1 MNKYPE
7 KEDDYNPLT
16 EKPVDFIGLL
26 IKYIS
31 YWKWFILSLI
41 ICIAIAAI
49 YLRYTLP
56 KYEVKTSVLFKDDS
70 KGSGSVEMNVF
81 NDMSIITQ
89 KNNIDNI
96 LELLKNSVIIEKT
109 VTELGLYTSYTSINT
124 IPLIQKTGINRYFPN
139 FGRYREK
146 VLYGD
151 ECPVLISLPDSTLKY
166 FTGQVVFEVLMHPY
180 GLYEFSGTYAEKK
193 FNIKASFSDKKVMLP
208 FGVVNIKRG
217 NIKLSKDMLIEV
229 AIHQP
234 SNVANY
240 FLSQMKMV
248 LASKTGSVVDLSF
261 ICSNENLGKDFIRK
275 FIEVYNR
282 EEMNEKI
289 EMANKTSQL
298 IEEHLNALS
307 SELSSVE
314 SQAEK
319 YKQSQGITDLA
330 SQSDLFNNQTADVEQ
345 KRLEI
350 ETQLAIV
357 SDLNNYIQNSANR
370 DQLIPSNSGINSGNL
385 NNLVSDY
392 NRLILER
399 NRLSRIASGSNQAM
413 IDLTNQIETMYNT
426 VQSSMQNERKNLQIA
441 RRDLLSKY
449 NQTSARIRAIPRQ
462 ERQYTEIKRQQGV
475 REELFL
481 YLLQKKEEKYMN
493 MSSVVPSS
501 KLIDNVH
508 SLGPVSPRKNIIL
521 LSSLLIGLLIP
532 VIGIKVRD
540 LLRYQ
545 IENKEELEE
554 ISIVPVLGEIPR
566 TDQSGKVLVK
576 ENNTDIFTE
585 MVRLLRANLL
595 FVMDNP
601 DKKVINMLSSV
612 SGEGKTFVTINLAIS
627 LALLEKKVLIIELDV
642 RKPRLAEYI
651 GIENKSGITLFL
663 SGQINQNELIKPT
676 DIHPNLSIITAGTI
690 PPNPNELLAKP
701 ALDMLIDDLRH
712 QFDYI
717 VIDTAPIGVVSDSF
731 LLNRLTDVTLYVVR
745 AEFTPKKDIEDAS
758 LLYKKQKLKNMYF
771 ILNDVDLNKNTYR
784 YGYGKKYGYGY
795 VYGKNKHTYG
805 YGTKTEKA

>member
-449 NQTSARIRAIPRQ
+449 YQTSARIRAIPRQ

-627 LALLEKKVLIIELDV
+627 LALLDKKVLIIELDV

>member
-7 KEDDYNPLT
+7 KKDDYNPLT
-16 EKPVDFIGLL
+16 EKPVDFIELL
-26 IKYIS
+26 IKYLY

-49 YLRYTLP
+49 YIRFTLP

-89 KNNIDNI
+89 KNNIDNV
-96 LELLKNSVIIEKT
+96 LELLKNSIIIEKT
-109 VTELGLYTSYTSINT
+109 VSELGVYTSYTSINN

-146 VLYGD
+146 ALYGD

-166 FTGQVVFEVLMHPY
+166 FTGQVVFEVLVHPF

-208 FGVVNIKRG
+208 FGIVNIKRG
-217 NIKLSKDMLIEV
+217 NMKPSKDMLIEV

-261 ICSNENLGKDFIRK
+261 VCSNENLGRDFIRK

-330 SQSDLFNNQTADVEQ
+330 SQSDLFNSQTADVEQ

-370 DQLIPSNSGINSGNL
+370 DQLIPSNSGINSSNL
-385 NNLVSDY
+385 NSLVSDY

-449 NQTSARIRAIPRQ
+449 YQTSARIRAIPRQ

-475 REELFL
+475 KEELFL

-493 MSSVVPSS
+493 MSSVVPDS
-501 KLIDNVH
+501 KLIDTVH

-521 LSSLLIGLLIP
+521 FSSLLIGLLIP
-532 VIGIKVRD
+532 VIGIKIRD

-545 IENKEELEE
+545 IENKEELEA
-554 ISIVPVLGEIPR
+554 ISIVPVLGEIPK

-585 MVRLLRANLL
+585 MVRLLRTNLL

-612 SGEGKTFVTINLAIS
+612 SGEGKTFVTINLAIG
-627 LALLEKKVLIIELDV
+627 LALLDKQVLIIELDV

-651 GIENKSGITLFL
+651 GIDNKSGITLYL

-676 DIHPNLSIITAGTI
+676 EIHPNLSIITAGAI

-701 ALDMLIDDLRH
+701 SLDQLIDELRH

-731 LLNRLTDVTLYVVR
+731 LLNRLADVTLYVVR
-745 AEFTPKKDIEDAS
+745 AEFTPKKDIEDATI
-758 LLYKKQKLKNMYF
+758 LYKKQKLKNMYF
-771 ILNDVDLNKNTYR
+771 ILNDVDQNKHTYR

-795 VYGKNKHTYG
+795 GYGKNKHTYG
-805 YGTKTEKA
+805 YSSNTEKA

>member
-627 LALLEKKVLIIELDV
+627 LALLDKKVLIIELDV

>member
-1 MNKYPE
+1 MNKYPQAE
-7 KEDDYNPLT
+7 EDYNPLS

-41 ICIAIAAI
+41 ICVAIAVI
-49 YLRYTLP
+49 YLRFTLP

-89 KNNIDNI
+89 KNNIDNV
-96 LELLKNSVIIEKT
+96 LELLKNSIIIEKT
-109 VTELGLYTSYTSINT
+109 VRELGVYVSYTNINT
-124 IPLIQKTGINRYFPN
+124 IPLVQKTGINRYAQN

-151 ECPVLISLPDSTLKY
+151 ESPVFISLPDSTLKY
-166 FTGQVVFEVLMHPY
+166 FTGHIVFDVLVHPY
-180 GLYEFSGTYAEKK
+180 GLYEFSGTYADKT
-193 FNIKASFSDKKVMLP
+193 FNVKASFSDKIITLP
-208 FGVVNIKRG
+208 FGIVNLKRG
-217 NIKLSKDMLIEV
+217 NYKPSEDMLIEV
-229 AIHQP
+229 GIHSP
-234 SNVANY
+234 TSVADY
-240 FLSQMKMV
+240 FLAQMKMV

-261 ICSNENLGKDFIRK
+261 VCSNENLGKDFIQK

-289 EMANKTSQL
+289 EMANKTSKL
-298 IEEHLNALS
+298 IEEHLNSLS

-314 SQAEK
+314 SEAEK

-330 SQSDLFNNQTADVEQ
+330 SQSDLFNSQTAEVEQ

-357 SDLNNYIQNSANR
+357 SDLNSYIQNSANR
-370 DQLIPSNSGINSGNL
+370 DQLIPSNSGINSGSL

-392 NRLILER
+392 NKLILER

-413 IDLTNQIETMYNT
+413 IDLTNQIESMYNT
-426 VQSSMQNERKNLQIA
+426 VQSSMQNEKNNLQIA

-449 NQTSARIRAIPRQ
+449 YQTNARIRAIPRQ
-462 ERQYTEIKRQQGV
+462 ERQFTEIKRQQGV
-475 REELFL
+475 KEELFL

-521 LSSLLIGLLIP
+521 FSSLLIGLLIP
-532 VIGIKVRD
+532 VIGVKIRD
-540 LLRYQ
+540 LLRFQ
-545 IENKEELEE
+545 IENKEELEA
-554 ISIVPVLGEIPR
+554 ISIVPVLGEIPK
-566 TDQSGKVLVK
+566 TNQTGNVLVK
-576 ENNTDIFTE
+576 DNNTDSFTE

-612 SGEGKTFVTINLAIS
+612 SGEGKTFVAINLAIS
-627 LALLEKKVLIIELDV
+627 LALLEKKVLIIELDI
-642 RKPRLAEYI
+642 RKPRLSEYI
-651 GIENKSGITLFL
+651 GTENKSGITLFL

-676 DIHPNLSIITAGTI
+676 GIHPNLFIITAGTI

-701 ALDMLIDDLRH
+701 ALDKLIDDLRL

-731 LLNRLTDVTLYVVR
+731 LLNRLADVTLYVVR
-745 AEFTPKKDIEDAS
+745 AEFTPKKDIEDATI
-758 LLYKKQKLKNMYF
+758 LYKKKKLKNMYF
-771 ILNDVDLNKNTYR
+771 VLNDVDLNKHTYR

-795 VYGKNKHTYG
+795 GYGKNKHTYG
-805 YGTKTEKA
+805 YNNETEKS

>member
-7 KEDDYNPLT
+7 KVDDYNPLT

-41 ICIAIAAI
+41 ICITIAAI

-449 NQTSARIRAIPRQ
+449 YQTSARIRAIPRQ

-475 REELFL
+475 KEELFL

-493 MSSVVPSS
+493 MSSVVPGS

-521 LSSLLIGLLIP
+521 FSSLLIGLLIP

-545 IENKEELEE
+545 IENKEELEA
-554 ISIVPVLGEIPR
+554 ISIVPVLGEIPK

-595 FVMDNP
+595 FVMDIP

-701 ALDMLIDDLRH
+701 ALDKLIDDLRD

-731 LLNRLTDVTLYVVR
+731 LLNRLADVTLYVVR
-745 AEFTPKKDIEDAS
+745 AEFTPKKDIEDAT

-771 ILNDVDLNKNTYR
+771 ILNDVDLNKHTYR

-795 VYGKNKHTYG
+795 GYGKNKHTYG
-805 YGTKTEKA
+805 YSSNTEKA